1 MIDILTAIAVALALF
16 GIIGMVLVPAP
27 PTRSSRQQVVRRDPL
42 GQWLGKYL
50 RLQVRLQVGSKSGP
64 K

>member
-16 GIIGMVLVPAP
+16 GIIGMVLVPHRRPVRAVS
-27 PTRSSRQQVVRRDPL
+27 RSSGATRWAN
-42 GQWLGKYL
+42 GSANIS
-50 RLQVRLQVGSKSGP
+50 GSKSGS